1 MRYVEVVV
9 YAPRVEGAFHYHLPP
24 ELEEAVQVGQLVEV
38 PFGRQQVHGVVVAE
52 VNTPEV
58 PATKPVTAIVDP
70 EAVLTPAQIALAR
83 HLAHTTL
90 APLSACVALM
100 LPPGVAQRAERE
112 YALTPD
118 APAEPSADLSPTA
131 RRLWALL
138 RERGPLR
145 SRQLD
150 RRMPRRVWQPE
161 AERLIRRGWL
171 TARPVLARPRVRPRK
186 VRTVALAVSPAEAQ
200 ARREAVARAGTKA
213 LARRQ
218 AVLDALLR
226 AGEPLDAA
234 WLYAETGATLADL
247 KALEKQGLIRFDE
260 APRWR
265 DPLAEITT
273 PPPAT
278 PPPLTA
284 AQQAAWAPIRAA
296 LHAAAQGRPPAKP
309 FLLHGVTG
317 SGKTEIYLRA
327 VAETLVQG
335 RQAVVL
341 VPEIAL
347 TPQTVQRF
355 LARFPGQ
362 VGVLHS
368 RLSDGERYDTWRRV
382 RRGEVRVLVGPRSAL
397 FAPFPNLGL
406 IVVDE
411 CHDDSHYQSETPP
424 HYHARRVAQAYARL
438 TGAVC
443 LLGSATP
450 DVTTYYHAQQGELT
464 LLHLPDRILAHREQV
479 KAWLGEQPHPSPPNP
494 PSPLLDKE
502 RGGGKAARSADGRDA
517 AQGGGVRR
525 QPSLED
531 GTEPQGAAQAPKSR
545 QDGAGGSTSPQGS
558 VPSPQVFRQGEG
570 EALFAPLP
578 PVQVVDMR
586 AELRQG
592 HTGIF
597 SRPLLE
603 ALDETLRRG
612 EQAILFLNR
621 RGAATYVFCRDC
633 GHVLK
638 CPRCEIP
645 LTYHRSSGRLVCHH
659 CGYTRRM
666 PKTCPVCGGQ
676 RIRAYGAGTERVEA
690 EVRRH
695 FPQARTLRWD
705 AESVRGKAGHEIIL
719 HHFAHRRADVLIGT
733 QMLAKGLDL
742 PFVTLVG
749 VVLADVGLSLP
760 DYRAAERT
768 FQVLTQVAG
777 RAGRSPLGGRVILQ
791 TYQPEHYVI
800 QAAARH
806 DVAGFYATELAH
818 RQRLGYPPFVHLV
831 RLVLRH
837 RDARA
842 AQRQAEAL
850 AQRLRQRMRREGFRA
865 TQMIGPAP
873 CFFAR
878 EAGLYRWQ
886 IILRGPDPTGLVRGL
901 RLPEGW
907 DVEVDPPSLL

>member
-1 MRYVEVVV
+1 MPRYVEVVV
-9 YAPRVEGAFHYHLPP
+9 YAPRVEGAFHYHLPS

-52 VNTPEV
+52 VDTPEV
-58 PATKPVTAIVDP
+58 PATRPVTAIVDP

-83 HLAHTTL
+83 HLARTTL

-118 APAEPSADLSPTA
+118 APTEPPADLGPTA
-131 RRLWALL
+131 RRLLALL

-150 RRMPRRVWQPE
+150 RRMPRRVWQPV
-161 AERLIRRGWL
+161 AERLMRRGWL

-186 VRTVALAVSPAEAQ
+186 VRTVALAVSSAEAQ

-226 AGEPLDAA
+226 AAEPLDAA

-247 KALEKQGLIRFDE
+247 KALEKQGLIRLGE

-265 DPLAEITT
+265 DPLAEVAT

-296 LHAAAQGRPPAKP
+296 LRAAAQGYPPAKP

-327 VAETLVQG
+327 VAETLAQG

-355 LARFPGQ
+355 LARFPGR

-397 FAPFPNLGL
+397 FAPFPSLGL

-411 CHDDSHYQSETPP
+411 CHDDSYYQSEMPP
-424 HYHARRVAQAYARL
+424 HFHARRVAQAYARL

-450 DVTTYYHAQQGELT
+450 DVTTYYRAQQGELI
-464 LLHLPDRILAHREQV
+464 LLSLPDRILAHREQV
-479 KAWLGEQPHPSPPNP
+479 KAWLAT
-494 PSPLLDKE
+494 SPLPRL
-502 RGGGKAARSADGRDA
+502 SASSEA
-517 AQGGGVRR
+517 PKPPL
-525 QPSLED
+525 PSLSKGGEGD
-531 GTEPQGAAQAPKSR
+531 GGWGEIPP
-545 QDGAGGSTSPQGS
+545 
-558 VPSPQVFRQGEG
+558 FRQGEG

-603 ALDETLRRG
+603 ALDDTLRRG

-705 AESVRGKAGHEIIL
+705 AESVRGKAGHEVIL

-831 RLVLRH
+831 RLALRH
-837 RDARA
+837 PDAEA

-901 RLPEGW
+901 RLPDGW

>member
-1 MRYVEVVV
+1 MKAARPRYVEVVV

-24 ELEEAVQVGQLVEV
+24 ELAQAVQVGQLVEV

-52 VNTPEV
+52 VTTPEV
-58 PATKPVTAIVDP
+58 PVTKPVTAIVDP

-83 HLAHTTL
+83 HLARTTL

-112 YALTPD
+112 YALAPE
-118 APAEPSADLSPTA
+118 APAEPPADLGPVA

-138 RERGPLR
+138 RQRGPLR
-145 SRQLD
+145 SRQID
-150 RRMPRRVWQPE
+150 RRMPRRMWQPA
-161 AERLIRRGWL
+161 AERLLRRGWL
-171 TARPVLARPRVRPRK
+171 TARPVLAPPRVRPRR

-200 ARREAVARAGTKA
+200 ARRHEVAPARFPQA

-226 AGEPLDAA
+226 AAGPLDAA
-234 WLYAETGATLADL
+234 WLYAETGANLADL
-247 KALEKQGLIRFDE
+247 QALEKQGLVRLGE

-265 DPLAEITT
+265 DPLAEVAA

-284 AQQAAWAPIRAA
+284 AQQAAWAPIQAAIRAA
-296 LHAAAQGRPPAKP
+296 VQGHPPAKP

-327 VAETLVQG
+327 VAETLAQG

-397 FAPFPNLGL
+397 FAPFPHLGL

-411 CHDDSHYQSETPP
+411 CHDDSYYQSETPP

-438 TGAVC
+438 TGALC

-450 DVTTYYHAQQGELT
+450 EVTTYHRAQQGELT
-464 LLHLPDRILAHREQV
+464 LLRLPDRILAHREQV
-479 KAWLGEQPHPSPPNP
+479 KAWLGEEGDSLTP
-494 PSPLLDKE
+494 KE
-502 RGGGKAARSADGRDA
+502 GP
-517 AQGGGVRR
+517 Q
-525 QPSLED
+525 
-531 GTEPQGAAQAPKSR
+531 PQGADQAPKSR
-545 QDGAGGSTSPQGS
+545 PTGTQGRSAQPQGP
-558 VPSPQVFRQGEG
+558 VPSPQVFRPGEG

-597 SRPLLE
+597 SRPLLA
-603 ALDETLRRG
+603 ALDDTLRRG

-645 LTYHRSSGRLVCHH
+645 LTYHRSNGRLVCHH
-659 CGYTRRM
+659 CGYTRQM
-666 PKTCPVCGGQ
+666 PKTCPACGGR

-690 EVRRH
+690 EVQRH

-719 HHFAHRRADVLIGT
+719 SHFAHRRADVLIGT

-749 VVLADVGLSLP
+749 VVLADVGLNLP
-760 DYRAAERT
+760 DYRAAERA

-791 TYQPEHYVI
+791 TYLPEHYVI

-806 DVAGFYATELAH
+806 DVAGFYATELAL
-818 RQRLGYPPFVHLV
+818 RQRLGYPPFVRLV

-837 RDARA
+837 REAQT

-850 AQRLRQRMRREGFRA
+850 AQQLRQRMRRQGYRA

-901 RLPEGW
+901 RLPDGW

>member
-1 MRYVEVVV
+1 MNPSHTPARFVEVVV
-9 YAPRVEGAFHYHLPP
+9 YAPRVLGAFHYHVPP
-24 ELEEAVQVGQLVEV
+24 ALAEAVQVGQLVEV
-38 PFGRQQVHGVVVAE
+38 PFGRQRMHGVVVAE
-52 VNTPEV
+52 VATPEV
-58 PATKPVTAIVDP
+58 PQTKPVIAVVDP

-83 HLAHTTL
+83 RMAAATL

-100 LPPGVAQRAERE
+100 LPPGVAQQAETL

-118 APAEPSADLSPTA
+118 APAEPPADLSPA
-131 RRLWALL
+131 ERRLFALL
-138 RERGPLR
+138 RRRGPLR

-150 RRMPRRVWQPE
+150 RHMPRQVWQRTV
-161 AERLIRRGWL
+161 ERLLRRGWL
-171 TARPVLARPRVRPRK
+171 SRRPVLAPPRVRPRR
-186 VRTVALAVSPAEAQ
+186 VRTVALAVPPAEAQ
-200 ARREAVARAGTKA
+200 ARREQVAPARFPQA

-218 AVLDALLR
+218 ALLDALLR
-226 AGEPLDAA
+226 AGEPLDAT

-247 KALEKQGLIRFDE
+247 KALAKQGLVRLDE

-265 DPLAEITT
+265 DPLADAV
-273 PPPAT
+273 PPTPAT

-284 AQQAAWAPIRAA
+284 AQRAAWAPIRAA
-296 LHAAAQGRPPAKP
+296 LRAAAQGTPPAKP

-317 SGKTEIYLRA
+317 AGKTEIYLRA
-327 VAETLVQG
+327 VAETLAQG

-355 LARFPGQ
+355 LARFAGR

-382 RRGEVRVLVGPRSAL
+382 RRGEVAVLVGPRSAL
-397 FAPFPNLGL
+397 FAPFPRLGL

-411 CHDDSHYQSETPP
+411 CHDEAYYQSDRPP
-424 HYHARRVAQAYARL
+424 HYHARWVAQEYARI

-450 DVTTYYHAQQGELT
+450 EVTTYHRARQGQLT
-464 LLHLPDRILAHREQV
+464 YLHLPDRILAHREQV
-479 KAWLGEQPHPSPPNP
+479 RTWLEEQGNRRAPGE
-494 PSPLLDKE
+494 
-502 RGGGKAARSADGRDA
+502 
-517 AQGGGVRR
+517 
-525 QPSLED
+525 
-531 GTEPQGAAQAPKSR
+531 GTL
-545 QDGAGGSTSPQGS
+545 PQGS
-558 VPSPQVFRQGEG
+558 VQTPKSRSAGTQGTGAAPRGLVPSPQIFRQGEG

-586 AELRQG
+586 AELRAG

-621 RGAATYVFCRDC
+621 RGTATYVFCRDC
-633 GHVLK
+633 GHVLR

-645 LTYHRSSGRLVCHH
+645 LTYHREQGRLVCHH

-666 PKTCPVCGGQ
+666 PKKCPVCGGT

-690 EVRRH
+690 EVRRY

-719 HHFAHRRADVLIGT
+719 SHFVHRRADVLIGT

-749 VVLADVGLSLP
+749 VVLADVGLTLP

-777 RAGRSPLGGRVILQ
+777 RAGRSPLGGRVVLQ

-806 DVAGFYATELAH
+806 DVAGFYATELTY
-818 RQRLGYPPFVHLV
+818 RRRLGYPPFARLV
-831 RLVLRH
+831 RLLLRH
-837 RDARA
+837 PDEETAR
-842 AQRQAEAL
+842 RQAEEL
-850 AQRLRQRMRREGFRA
+850 AARLRAAIRREGFRA
-865 TQMIGPAP
+865 TQMVGPAP

-878 EAGLYRWQ
+878 EAGQYRWH
-886 IILRGPDPTGLVRGL
+886 IILRGPDPTPLLRDM
-901 RLPEGW
+901 RLPPGW

>member
-1 MRYVEVVV
+1 
-9 YAPRVEGAFHYHLPP
+9 
-24 ELEEAVQVGQLVEV
+24 
-38 PFGRQQVHGVVVAE
+38 
-52 VNTPEV
+52 
-58 PATKPVTAIVDP
+58 
-70 EAVLTPAQIALAR
+70 
-83 HLAHTTL
+83 
-90 APLSACVALM
+90 
-100 LPPGVAQRAERE
+100 
-112 YALTPD
+112 
-118 APAEPSADLSPTA
+118 
-131 RRLWALL
+131 
-138 RERGPLR
+138 
-145 SRQLD
+145 
-150 RRMPRRVWQPE
+150 
-161 AERLIRRGWL
+161 
-171 TARPVLARPRVRPRK
+171 
-186 VRTVALAVSPAEAQ
+186 AQ
-200 ARREAVARAGTKA
+200 ARREAVAPARFPQA

-226 AGEPLDAA
+226 AGDPLDAA

-247 KALEKQGLIRFDE
+247 KALEKQGLIRLGE

-265 DPLAEITT
+265 DPLADAV
-273 PPPAT
+273 PPLPAT
-278 PPPLTA
+278 PPPLTT
-284 AQQAAWAPIRAA
+284 AQQAAWEPIRAA
-296 LHAAAQGRPPAKP
+296 LRAAAQGHPPAKP

-327 VAETLVQG
+327 VAETLAQG

-355 LARFPGQ
+355 LARFAGR

-382 RRGEVRVLVGPRSAL
+382 RRGEVEVLIGPRSAL

-411 CHDDSHYQSETPP
+411 CHDEAYYQGDKPP
-424 HYHARRVAQAYARL
+424 HYHARWVAQEYARL

-450 DVTTYYHAQQGELT
+450 EVTTYYRARRSELT
-464 LLHLPDRILAHREQV
+464 YLHLPARILAHREQV
-479 KAWLGEQPHPSPPNP
+479 KAWLGE
-494 PSPLLDKE
+494 
-502 RGGGKAARSADGRDA
+502 GGD
-517 AQGGGVRR
+517 
-525 QPSLED
+525 SLTLTE
-531 GTEPQGAAQAPKSR
+531 GTEPQGTAQAPQSR
-545 QDGAGGSTSPQGS
+545 QEEAGGSTSLQGS

-578 PVQVVDMR
+578 PVRVADMR
-586 AELRQG
+586 AELRAG

-621 RGAATYVFCRDC
+621 RGMATYVFCRDC
-633 GHVLK
+633 GHVLQ

-645 LTYHRSSGRLVCHH
+645 LTYHRHQGRLVCHH

-666 PKTCPVCGGQ
+666 PQTCPVCGGE

-690 EVRRH
+690 EVRRY
-695 FPQARTLRWD
+695 FPQARPLRWD
-705 AESVRGKAGHEIIL
+705 AESVRGKAGHEVIL
-719 HHFAHRRADVLIGT
+719 SHFVHRRADVLIGT

-749 VVLADVGLSLP
+749 VVLADVGLTLP

-791 TYQPEHYVI
+791 TYRPEHYVI

-806 DVAGFYATELAH
+806 DVAGFYATELAY
-818 RQRLGYPPFVHLV
+818 RRRLGYPPFARLV
-831 RLVLRH
+831 RLLVRH
-837 RDARA
+837 RDNETAR
-842 AQRQAEAL
+842 RQAEAL
-850 AQRLRQRMRREGFRA
+850 AQRLRQRMQREGFRA

-878 EAGLYRWQ
+878 EAGLYRWH
-886 IILRGPDPTGLVRGL
+886 IILRGPDPTPLLRGM
-901 RLPEGW
+901 RLPAEW
-907 DVEVDPPSLL
+907 EVEVSPPSLL